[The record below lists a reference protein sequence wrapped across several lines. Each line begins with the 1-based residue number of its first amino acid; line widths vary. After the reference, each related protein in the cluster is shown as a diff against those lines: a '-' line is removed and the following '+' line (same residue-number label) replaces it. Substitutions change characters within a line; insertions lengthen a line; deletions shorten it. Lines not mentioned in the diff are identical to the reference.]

1 MRKTMARTTQKGRAV
16 APEEEWLWHEV
27 TKDVRPYRAVKR
39 PAPPPVKPQHAP
51 APRPASQPAPP
62 QHVARQSPAR
72 LGTGVDGSTS
82 KRLSKGQIAP
92 DATLDLHGMTQD
104 HAHAALDRFVAHS
117 LALSRR
123 CVLIVTGKGARQKGD
138 EGPDAPWM
146 RSRTGVLR
154 ALVPLWLEQ
163 HPARGR
169 IAKIETAHIRHGG
182 SGALYIYLRTK
193 G

>member
-1 MRKTMARTTQKGRAV
+1 VTKSPARTKRALRPV
-16 APEEEWLWHEV
+16 APDEEWLWHEV
-27 TKDVRPYRAVKR
+27 TKDIRPYRPVKR
-39 PAPPPVKPQHAP
+39 PALAPVKAAQTSAP
-51 APRPASQPAPP
+51 PSQPKTVAPLAPRHAHP
-62 QHVARQSPAR
+62 R
-72 LGTGVDGSTS
+72 LGTGVDGATS

-138 EGPDAPWM
+138 DGPDAPWM
-146 RSRTGVLR
+146 RRGTGVLR

-169 IAKIETAHIRHGG
+169 IAKIESAHIRHGG
-182 SGALYIYLRTK
+182 AGALYIYLRSK
-193 G
+193 S